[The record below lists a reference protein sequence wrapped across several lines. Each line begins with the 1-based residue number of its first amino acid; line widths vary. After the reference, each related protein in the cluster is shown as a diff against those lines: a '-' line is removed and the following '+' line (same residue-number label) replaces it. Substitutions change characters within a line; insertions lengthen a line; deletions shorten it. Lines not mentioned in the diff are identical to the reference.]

1 MAKRIIEQL
10 LRAAKVQRIISVDD
24 LYANKLSVEDALALV
39 EPLEFTITDKIFAK
53 HPTVVGIREKDIRN
67 QQIRTIWEE
76 LDYQARGRL
85 MKALQFH
92 TNGPRIKS
100 SDDAVDE
107 KAIAKVSEFFGQY
120 DPITLSLEDWR
131 KRRNELVNDQM
142 PPTFIMVDEDFSRE
156 GGGSAEGLN
165 IIRELLSTPEPERIL
180 CALLSHKYQRATIH
194 QDWDDLC
201 KNEGFDKS
209 RVVLIPKVLLTDE
222 PISFARLMKLAIL
235 NGSVEKLKKR
245 VIEIL
250 DNARNQA
257 LSRLNGIDIYDFDQ
271 IVFRS
276 SYEEGIWE
284 PDTLFRL
291 FGLFHNHEARQ
302 LAKDDVE
309 LRNLAVEIRQVSRIQ
324 TESPSAPN
332 YNTIEV
338 QRLERY
344 EESDYL
350 NAQLA
355 PIDVGDIFQET
366 GDSGRR
372 YILLAQ
378 SCDLMVRKD
387 GKRNQAINEA
397 IVAEI
402 VVLDPDYL
410 DRYGELKYFDRQNV
424 DRCFV
429 DFKQTHAIRLSVLD
443 LCAFQPNGEATFT
456 VGGSCPDGVIPSWKE
471 RYAEISAEVNGIL
484 SQVEKL
490 TAGGLELKIA
500 TALTARCSNDGLFPA
515 DIDLQHKTVT
525 FGVRRVG
532 RLKQPRAAGLLSR
545 YANFLA
551 RQAFD
556 HDFGAPDRRP
566 TAEHSEAASVRN
578 VEVSSTADSV
588 AADRRPTAEHS
599 EAASVRNV
607 EVSSTEDSVAPNR
620 RPAAEHSEAA
630 SVPNVEA
637 SSTEDSVAP
646 SPSAKPT
653 EDSR

>member
-10 LRAAKVQRIISVDD
+10 LHAARVQRIISVDD
-24 LYANKLSVEDALALV
+24 LYANKLPVEEALALV
-39 EPLEFTITDKIFAK
+39 EPLDFTITDRIFAK
-53 HPTVVGIREKDIRN
+53 HPTVVGIREKDIRS
-67 QQIRTIWEE
+67 QQIRTIWEQ
-76 LDYQARGRL
+76 LDFHARGRL
-85 MKALQFH
+85 MKALQYH
-92 TNGPRIKS
+92 TNGPRINS
-100 SDDAVDE
+100 SDDAIDE

-131 KRRNELVNDQM
+131 KRKNELVNDQM

-180 CALLSHKYQRATIH
+180 CALLSHKYQRTRIH
-194 QDWDDLC
+194 QDWDALC
-201 KNEGFDKS
+201 KKEGFDKS
-209 RVVLIPKVLLTDE
+209 RVVLIPKILLTDE

-245 VIEIL
+245 VITIL
-250 DNARNQA
+250 DDARNQA

-276 SYEEGIWE
+276 SYEEGVWE

-291 FGLFHNHEARQ
+291 FGLFQNHEARH
-302 LAKDDVE
+302 LAKDNVE
-309 LRNLAVEIRQVSRIQ
+309 LRDLAAEIGQTSRIQ

-344 EESDYL
+344 EEGDYL
-350 NAQLA
+350 NAQLT

-366 GDSGRR
+366 GDSRKR

-387 GKRNQAINEA
+387 GKRNQLINEA

-402 VVLDPDYL
+402 VVLNPDHL
-410 DRYGELKYFDRQNV
+410 DRYGELKYFDRENV

-429 DFKQTHAIRLSVLD
+429 DFKRTHAIRLSVLD
-443 LCAFQPNGEATFT
+443 LCAFQRNGEATFT
-456 VGGSCPDGVIPSWKE
+456 VGGNCPDGVIPSWKE
-471 RYAEISAEVNGIL
+471 RYPEISAEVNKIL
-484 SQVEKL
+484 SRVEKL
-490 TAGGLELKIA
+490 TADGLELQIA
-500 TALTARCSNDGLFPA
+500 TALTTTCSNEGLFPA
-515 DIDLQHKTVT
+515 NIDLEKKTLTYSVK
-525 FGVRRVG
+525 RVG

-545 YANFLA
+545 YANFMA

-556 HDFGAPDRRP
+556 HDFGEPDRRP
-566 TAEHSEAASVRN
+566 AVEHLEAV
-578 VEVSSTADSV
+578 
-588 AADRRPTAEHS
+588 
-599 EAASVRNV
+599 
-607 EVSSTEDSVAPNR
+607 
-620 RPAAEHSEAA
+620 PA
-630 SVPNVEA
+630 PNVEA
-637 SSTEDSVAP
+637 ISIEDSVAP
-646 SPSAKPT
+646 SPSAKPI
-653 EDSR
+653 EDNR